1 MLSGLSQ
8 TIKQPN
14 DDTERHGDC
23 SASLDIGLKGI
34 MVPQS
39 WMDDKG
45 HRIDDQIAV
54 DAEEFTMVGDEQG
67 GAQC

>member
-1 MLSGLSQ
+1 MLSGLRQ
-8 TIKQPN
+8 TIEQPK
-14 DDTERHGDC
+14 DDAERHGDC
-23 SASLDIGLKGI
+23 LASSDIGLKGI

-45 HRIDDQIAV
+45 HSIDDQIAV

-67 GAQC
+67 GVQC